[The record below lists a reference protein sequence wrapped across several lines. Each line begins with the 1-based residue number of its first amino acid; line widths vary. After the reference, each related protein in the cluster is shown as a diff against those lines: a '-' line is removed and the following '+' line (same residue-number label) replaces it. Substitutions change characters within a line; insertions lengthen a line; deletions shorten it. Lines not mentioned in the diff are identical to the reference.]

1 MSEIMRNELGT
12 SYPLRGFK
20 YLILRLFVG
29 ESLQDLMKKL
39 LLKIVFNNVLFFNI
53 AF

>member
-20 YLILRLFVG
+20 YLIGGKPPNPLIG
-29 ESLQDLMKKL
+29 
-39 LLKIVFNNVLFFNI
+39 
-53 AF
+53 

>member
-39 LLKIVFNNVLFFNI
+39 LLKLFHLKVYQRYI
-53 AF
+53 MK